1 MSLFR
6 DDENVFHDA
15 DTGGLSIVARQFI
28 AGLLRHAREIT
39 AVTCQLVNSYK
50 RLIVGSEAPPY
61 VTWAHNNR
69 SALIRVPITKR
80 NKPSSTRIEYRA
92 PDPAC
97 NPYLAFSV
105 ILAAGLRGIE
115 EGYELAPEAVSNLYE
130 LTPAECAKLGVVPL
144 PGSLAEALDE
154 MEQSELVLDT
164 LGDHIF
170 EWFLRNK
177 RVEWNDYRAQVTPFE
192 LASYLPSW

>member
-1 MSLFR
+1 
-6 DDENVFHDA
+6 
-15 DTGGLSIVARQFI
+15 
-28 AGLLRHAREIT
+28 
-39 AVTCQLVNSYK
+39 
-50 RLIVGSEAPPY
+50 

-130 LTPAECAKLGVVPL
+130 LTPTECAKLGVVPL

-177 RVEWNDYRAQVTPFE
+177 RVEWNDYRSQVTPFE
-192 LASYLPSW
+192 LATYLPSW